1 MAVKRILQ
9 FASPSELLDHPF
21 SVAIYGDEEL
31 DPAFVESICKFG
43 IEQPIVVAADGKTIV
58 AGHRRRKAAMLADL
72 TEVPIIVRKDLI
84 DDLEIKRAIVEANRH
99 RIKTPEQIGREA
111 MAIWKIEAELAA
123 RRRNEALKRGAT
135 KVSPKSDERAVP
147 EVSEYRPAAAG
158 RSDDKVAAR
167 LGIGRDT
174 IRKAVF
180 VADAIDK
187 ARERGDQARVEA
199 IRKHTT
205 VNAAYREAQREF
217 FTGSLQGTD
226 SGIIAIQVA
235 ERAKK
240 QSNGTQLFQEA
251 LTLMT
256 KLARELERLSKLSAG
271 AADTDKHYKSCNAA
285 WDKLVSAI
293 MSWENSSK
301 KHQ

>member
-21 SVAIYGDEEL
+21 SVAIYGDEAL
-31 DPAFVESICKFG
+31 DPAFVESIGKFG

-72 TEVPIIVRKDLI
+72 KEVPIIVRKDLI

-123 RRRNEALKRGAT
+123 RRRNKALKRGAT

-147 EVSEYRPAAAG
+147 EYLPAAAG
-158 RSDDKVAAR
+158 RSDDKAAAR

-187 ARERGDQARVEA
+187 ARDRGDHARVDA

-205 VNAAYREAQREF
+205 VNAAYREAQRES
-217 FTGSLQGTD
+217 FTRSRQGMG
-226 SGIIAIQVA
+226 SGIAMQVA
-235 ERAKK
+235 ERAKE
-240 QSNGTQLFQEA
+240 QSNGTRPFQEA

-285 WDKLVSAI
+285 WDKLVSEI

-301 KHQ
+301 RHR